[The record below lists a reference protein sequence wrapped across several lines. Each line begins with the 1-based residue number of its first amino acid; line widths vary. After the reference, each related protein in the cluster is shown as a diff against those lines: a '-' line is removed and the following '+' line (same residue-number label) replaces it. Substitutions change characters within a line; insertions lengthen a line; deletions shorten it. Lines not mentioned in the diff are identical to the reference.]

1 MAAGLAPDDGLGT
14 WMWSDILYFLS
25 SFSFTLLCSTSI
37 QPCSV
42 PPQLLCFVTLRTELK
57 AVCLDQRPPNSSL
70 WMVSREKAK
79 GTLAFSRIYLH
90 VPGQG
95 EVRFDLDER
104 KVRFGAEPTQ
114 ESGTVG

>member
-25 SFSFTLLCSTSI
+25 SFSFTLPCSTSI

-42 PPQLLCFVTLRTELK
+42 SPQLPWFVTLGMELR
-57 AVCLDQRPPNSSL
+57 AVCCLDQRPPNSSL
-70 WMVSREKAK
+70 WMVAREKAK

-90 VPGQG
+90 VPGG
-95 EVRFDLDER
+95 
-104 KVRFGAEPTQ
+104 
-114 ESGTVG
+114 